1 MKDSNANYEA
11 LMTSVLEL
19 KELKHILSRTQTFF
33 EEVTCN
39 LDLVILVFIMHKYT
53 VVKAD

>member
-1 MKDSNANYEA
+1 MKASNANYEA

-19 KELKHILSRTQTFF
+19 NELKHILSRTQTFF